1 MSKDKEVVKGAF
13 EAVQAL
19 SNSIKSHLNP
29 HLKLIL
35 APVSTEFSYTVKPRF
50 TAPRFTAAYF
60 FPQIGF
66 SMHIVNK
73 RNPDLPRT
81 PIYRGCFLYP
91 KTRSKSGFCCIG
103 RI

>member
-35 APVSTEFSYTVKPRF
+35 APVSLVI
-50 TAPRFTAAYF
+50 
-60 FPQIGF
+60 Q
-66 SMHIVNK
+66 
-73 RNPDLPRT
+73 
-81 PIYRGCFLYP
+81 
-91 KTRSKSGFCCIG
+91 
-103 RI
+103 